1 VSSDSFPS
9 AHIPDLVLA
18 NPTAGG
24 GLAMEMIPRLQK
36 FAQAHKWNTELHGAR
51 SAQEFAEIAR
61 KESERG
67 RERIFALGGDGTF
80 QVLLNAVAPNPRLS
94 LGVLPAGGGND
105 LAKALGLPLNA
116 VRAAQAILLGGECV
130 PVDAAHV
137 RTADGNARLY
147 MGGGGVGLDA
157 EAACFASGPYSSM
170 RGRSRYLLSALR
182 ALRKFQPLKV
192 RLGLPAAGQSFFD
205 CEALLVG
212 VLNTPSYGA
221 GLRLAPE
228 ADLQDGALDLVI
240 LADLGWREVL
250 RILPGLAARGEI
262 YTNRIRRQRV
272 TKVRI
277 ETDRPCMFQG
287 DGELIGPA
295 PVEISVVPE
304 AMRVWRCRPHGEP
317 S

>member
-1 VSSDSFPS
+1 
-9 AHIPDLVLA
+9 
-18 NPTAGG
+18 
-24 GLAMEMIPRLQK
+24 
-36 FAQAHKWNTELHGAR
+36 
-51 SAQEFAEIAR
+51 
-61 KESERG
+61 
-67 RERIFALGGDGTF
+67 
-80 QVLLNAVAPNPRLS
+80 
-94 LGVLPAGGGND
+94 
-105 LAKALGLPLNA
+105 
-116 VRAAQAILLGGECV
+116 
-130 PVDAAHV
+130 
-137 RTADGNARLY
+137 
-147 MGGGGVGLDA
+147 
-157 EAACFASGPYSSM
+157 M

-182 ALRKFQPLKV
+182 ALRKFQPLNV

-240 LADLGWREVL
+240 LADLGWKEVL

-304 AMRVWRCRPHGEP
+304 AMCVWRCRPHGSQAESVTEAGAGRQSTKSMIAP
-317 S
+317 SWR